1 MFTQVNP
8 NYKCPFKKGRYCSH
22 WLYKLIY
29 CILIILGIKF
39 SKNSRDTCD
48 CQGDKEV
55 EQARRLLKTQAQDV
69 ALDKIAAMA
78 YGPLQSLDLDGLKN
92 TKKENFRF
100 RDKMKA
106 EQMNRMSLNLEVKW

>member
-1 MFTQVNP
+1 M
-8 NYKCPFKKGRYCSH
+8 
-22 WLYKLIY
+22 
-29 CILIILGIKF
+29 
-39 SKNSRDTCD
+39 
-48 CQGDKEV
+48 
-55 EQARRLLKTQAQDV
+55 

-106 EQMNRMSLNLEVKW
+106 EQQMNRMSLNLEVN

>member
-1 MFTQVNP
+1 M
-8 NYKCPFKKGRYCSH
+8 
-22 WLYKLIY
+22 
-29 CILIILGIKF
+29 
-39 SKNSRDTCD
+39 
-48 CQGDKEV
+48 
-55 EQARRLLKTQAQDV
+55 

-106 EQMNRMSLNLEVKW
+106 EQMNRMSLHLEVN

>member
-1 MFTQVNP
+1 M
-8 NYKCPFKKGRYCSH
+8 
-22 WLYKLIY
+22 
-29 CILIILGIKF
+29 IILGIKF